1 MTTSAIVAYDWDGG
15 EPDMVSAKKGQALT
29 VLENYGDGWCQVSD
43 GVNSGIFPTEYL
55 SFGTAGAPIVKDVV
69 AAEKSATECPKRC
82 HVRKTLSGSRELHDA
97 INES

>member
-55 SFGTAGAPIVKDVV
+55 NL
-69 AAEKSATECPKRC
+69 
-82 HVRKTLSGSRELHDA
+82 VRWSPNSEGCCGG
-97 INES
+97 